1 MMPYPASGGDAD
13 RAAKLRE
20 ETALEAMGLH
30 KGPAATAAGPERG
43 ETRSACESVK
53 AGDDGELPRVWKRYI
68 DSRLKQF
75 CTR

>member
-13 RAAKLRE
+13 RAAKLQE
-20 ETALEAMGLH
+20 EAAQGAIASDENRTASDVR
-30 KGPAATAAGPERG
+30 PEDP
-43 ETRSACESVK
+43 SVK
-53 AGDDGELPRVWKRYI
+53 RPGAAADDDDDDLPPVWKRYI

>member
-13 RAAKLRE
+13 RAAKLNDSGLGAMNLAKGRSSPCE
-20 ETALEAMGLH
+20 DEVQTRTAPPGAAAEADV
-30 KGPAATAAGPERG
+30 PP
-43 ETRSACESVK
+43 
-53 AGDDGELPRVWKRYI
+53 VWKRYI

>member
-13 RAAKLRE
+13 RAAKLQE
-20 ETALEAMGLH
+20 
-30 KGPAATAAGPERG
+30 
-43 ETRSACESVK
+43 ESVLGAMTLGK
-53 AGDDGELPRVWKRYI
+53 GRTSSDASPEDPSMDRPGAGADGEMPPVWKRYI